1 MQTLSARARYT
12 FGFLAWMALYVVIL
26 LGSVW
31 SIRHQHPSGLW
42 LDILAVAPAL
52 PIGATIVVF
61 HRYID
66 KVDEYI
72 RAMLVKRFVTA
83 TGATLFICTAV
94 GFYENGT
101 DTTVMPLYLVYPCF
115 WMTYALTALIH
126 RKAA

>member
-1 MQTLSARARYT
+1 MPNLSVQAKYIA
-12 FGFLAWMALYVVIL
+12 GLLAWMALYVAVLVPSI
-26 LGSVW
+26 W
-31 SIRHQHPSGLW
+31 SIAHQHPTGLW

-52 PIGATIVVF
+52 PIGGTIVVF

-72 RAMLVKRFVTA
+72 RTVMVKRFITA
-83 TGATLFICTAV
+83 TGATLFVCTAV

-101 DTTVMPLYLVYPCF
+101 GATVMPLYLVYPCF
-115 WMTYALTALIH
+115 WVTFALAGLIH